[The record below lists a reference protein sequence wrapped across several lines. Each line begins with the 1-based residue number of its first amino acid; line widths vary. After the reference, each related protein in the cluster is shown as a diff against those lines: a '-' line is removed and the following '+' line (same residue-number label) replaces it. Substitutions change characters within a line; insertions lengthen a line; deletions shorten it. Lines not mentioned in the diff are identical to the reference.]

1 MQEYIRDQSTRNEFL
16 RATRAPDGTDLLQ
29 QELNK
34 LSPVDRKE
42 VVAMLE
48 RHMGYSRKPLGPK
61 LRAANSWLQLFQ
73 WVTLLPLA
81 TVSSVTEL
89 GGAVLNGKDFDAFGM
104 AWKAMKETINNPIE
118 AKELGEDLGVTSER
132 TMENMMMTDAD
143 HEYMDPKARVIG
155 DKFFRAIGL
164 DWFTRFT
171 REFAANMGVQFML
184 RHAVNESGNPRSE
197 RYLTD
202 LGVSAADIKA
212 WEADGRS
219 FDSDAGRRVQDG
231 LTRFVESSMLRPNSA
246 ERPSWANDPR
256 FALIW
261 QLKSFLYSFSKTIG
275 GGILREA
282 KARAAEPGMTGFEK
296 LGGVGLTLA
305 LAGVAFM
312 PLAMISLELREL
324 AKYLI
329 AGVLP
334 GVNQSGGRYFR
345 SDRMDWSQY
354 MTEIFDRSGFN
365 GPMSIAT
372 SMMNA
377 DKWGST
383 PLAPLLGPTYDLAE
397 SAVIDGWEVIPD
409 RIIPG
414 YSIVY

>member
-1 MQEYIRDQSTRNEFL
+1 M
-16 RATRAPDGTDLLQ
+16 
-29 QELNK
+29 
-34 LSPVDRKE
+34 
-42 VVAMLE
+42 
-48 RHMGYSRKPLGPK
+48 
-61 LRAANSWLQLFQ
+61 
-73 WVTLLPLA
+73 
-81 TVSSVTEL
+81 
-89 GGAVLNGKDFDAFGM
+89 
-104 AWKAMKETINNPIE
+104 
-118 AKELGEDLGVTSER
+118 
-132 TMENMMMTDAD
+132 
-143 HEYMDPKARVIG
+143 
-155 DKFFRAIGL
+155 
-164 DWFTRFT
+164 
-171 REFAANMGVQFML
+171 
-184 RHAVNESGNPRSE
+184 
-197 RYLTD
+197 
-202 LGVSAADIKA
+202 
-212 WEADGRS
+212 
-219 FDSDAGRRVQDG
+219 
-231 LTRFVESSMLRPNSA
+231 
-246 ERPSWANDPR
+246 
-256 FALIW
+256 
-261 QLKSFLYSFSKTIG
+261 
-275 GGILREA
+275 REA
-282 KARAAEPGMTGFEK
+282 KARAGEPGMTGLEK

-397 SAVIDGWEVIPD
+397 SAVLDGWEVIPD